1 MVFVVLLEL
10 VCHCRWL
17 FKPTEKAELV
27 AMSISERNYF
37 IWLFSFSSES
47 VHEKRNG
54 KRKGKHPEAVTV
66 VSMISPTECSFSSF
80 FALSVLFAT
89 FNQTCK
95 IKISYIS
102 GTSTF
107 TAYPESSGFLFL
119 MMTVFAVCSSTAF
132 GLVTVS
138 LSPLLYCFCFQCWLV
153 MITVLLL
160 L

>member
-1 MVFVVLLEL
+1 MDHQLASVAMVFVVLLEL

-80 FALSVLFAT
+80 FALSVLFLIRHV
-89 FNQTCK
+89 K
-95 IKISYIS
+95 LKSVI
-102 GTSTF
+102 
-107 TAYPESSGFLFL
+107 
-119 MMTVFAVCSSTAF
+119 
-132 GLVTVS
+132 LVV
-138 LSPLLYCFCFQCWLV
+138 L
-153 MITVLLL
+153 VLLL
-160 L
+160 LILSLLVSFF